1 MSIRRIPVSTNP
13 ELSRLLMKM
22 GARFLARFMR
32 KKWGFSGV
40 TQHRLPDRSRFS
52 KAGNSSRIQFVILC
66 LLLTFLTACSPRDYL
81 TRRLATD
88 LIAASTE
95 FQTPQRY
102 TLQTGV
108 VSNKD
113 YPSPEYLVLQHHNW
127 ISANSAP
134 CPAGIAPPPCWDVI
148 LTPAGVDTIRTIVS
162 AEESAKSTIPLPA
175 ARRELVAVTGITKQ
189 ESAADVEFTWKWVP
203 LNEVGA
209 ALYSGDLHYKSVV
222 GFRHYD
228 DGWRME
234 HGAPRTGQ
242 PIEDALKNAEPAP

>member
-1 MSIRRIPVSTNP
+1 M
-13 ELSRLLMKM
+13 
-22 GARFLARFMR
+22 
-32 KKWGFSGV
+32 
-40 TQHRLPDRSRFS
+40 
-52 KAGNSSRIQFVILC
+52 ILC
-66 LLLTFLTACSPRDYL
+66 LLLASLTACSPRDYL

-127 ISANSAP
+127 ISANSTP
-134 CPAGIAPPPCWDVI
+134 CPPGMTPPPCWDVI
-148 LTPAGVDTIRTIVS
+148 LTPAGVETIRTIVS
-162 AEESAKSTIPLPA
+162 AEEAAKSTVLFPA
-175 ARRELVAVTGITKQ
+175 ARRELVSVTGIARQ
-189 ESAADVEFTWKWVP
+189 GSVADVEFTWKWIP

-222 GFRHYD
+222 GFRQYD
-228 DGWRME
+228 DGWRVQQ
-234 HGAPRTGQ
+234 GTPRSGQ
-242 PIEDALKNAEPAP
+242 SVEDALKNAEPAP

>member
-1 MSIRRIPVSTNP
+1 MRIRLIVV
-13 ELSRLLMKM
+13 LALL
-22 GARFLARFMR
+22 
-32 KKWGFSGV
+32 V
-40 TQHRLPDRSRFS
+40 
-52 KAGNSSRIQFVILC
+52 
-66 LLLTFLTACSPRDYL
+66 LTACSPRDYL

-108 VSNKD
+108 VSSKD

-134 CPAGIAPPPCWDVI
+134 CPAGITPPPCWDVI
-148 LTPAGVDTIRTIVS
+148 LTPSGVETIRTIVS
-162 AEESAKSTIPLPA
+162 SDEAAKSTVLLPA
-175 ARRELVAVTGITKQ
+175 ARRELIAVTGIAKQ
-189 ESAADVEFTWKWVP
+189 GSAADIEFTWRWAP

-222 GFRHYD
+222 GFRQYD
-228 DGWRME
+228 DGWRMLQ
-234 HGAPRTGQ
+234 GTPRTGQ
-242 PIEDALKNAEPAP
+242 PVEDALKNAELAP

>member
-1 MSIRRIPVSTNP
+1 MRIRTIPAVAI
-13 ELSRLLMKM
+13 LL
-22 GARFLARFMR
+22 
-32 KKWGFSGV
+32 
-40 TQHRLPDRSRFS
+40 
-52 KAGNSSRIQFVILC
+52 ILIG
-66 LLLTFLTACSPRDYL
+66 CSPRDYL

-134 CPAGIAPPPCWDVI
+134 CPPGMTPPPCWDVL
-148 LTPAGVDTIRTIVS
+148 LTPGGVDTIRTVVS
-162 AEESAKSTIPLPA
+162 AEEAAKSSLSLPA
-175 ARRELVAVTGITKQ
+175 ARRELVAVTGIAKEGST
-189 ESAADVEFTWKWVP
+189 ADVEFTWKWLP

-222 GFRHYD
+222 GFRQYD
-228 DGWRME
+228 DGWRMLQ
-234 HGAPRTGQ
+234 GTPRASQ